1 MYLSFQARD
10 FHTAVDEAAGQLRD
24 ALSELQMNVQSTASE
39 AGVVSGMV
47 ESISR
52 SIARTDETVHASQ
65 LTSVSFVDA
74 QTRMVRAC
82 KEITRIS
89 QEMVT
94 KSYADTHALG
104 ALALEVGIALS

>member
-1 MYLSFQARD
+1 MR
-10 FHTAVDEAAGQLRD
+10 EALG
-24 ALSELQMNVQSTASE
+24 ELQLNVQSTASE

-52 SIARTDETVHASQ
+52 SIARTDETVHTSQ
-65 LTSVSFVDA
+65 LANMSFVDA

-82 KEITRIS
+82 KEITRIA

-104 ALALEVGIALS
+104 ALALEVRKLWVCL